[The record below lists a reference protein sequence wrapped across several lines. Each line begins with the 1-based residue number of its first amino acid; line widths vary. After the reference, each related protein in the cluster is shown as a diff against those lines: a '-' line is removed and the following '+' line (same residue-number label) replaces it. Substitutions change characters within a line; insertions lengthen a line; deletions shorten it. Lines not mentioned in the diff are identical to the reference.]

1 MEKPPKEA
9 EIRAYAQREVE
20 RDWSFWMPI
29 AYRLV
34 QITKEEYDNAPP
46 LFLLK
51 LNTAMERR
59 SRLEQE
65 EYEKAKEAQ
74 GNQGK

>member
-1 MEKPPKEA
+1 
-9 EIRAYAQREVE
+9 
-20 RDWSFWMPI
+20 MPI
-29 AYRLV
+29 AYRIV

-59 SRLEQE
+59 SRIEQE
-65 EYEKAKEAQ
+65 AYEKAKEAQ
-74 GNQGK
+74 GNQEK